1 MTMNRHEPFEELL
14 SASLHG
20 DLTTEERARLDAH
33 LDTCAECRATLGA
46 FADQRRIVAG
56 LRHVAP
62 PADLGARVRAG
73 IEGGSTVGLPW
84 WRRPTTIFASVGG
97 GLAVVAGALLAIVL
111 LNGTVN
117 RSIGDASPTASAAFS
132 FSAVP
137 SASAPAPSASPVET
151 ASVPSTA
158 PEPTPTPIP
167 PSPEPDVYVAVTG
180 PVENRNMSIR
190 DGTTGDTIS
199 NADAPSGPIVAAAL
213 SPDGQW
219 LAYISALGESGLNE
233 IRATRIAEGVPSQDP
248 EALPPIDSP
257 IEVGQTVVLGESV
270 AGSPF
275 LEQLSWSSEGRYLAF
290 TLADQKENETDV
302 WIFQPA
308 VGEPERVTNV
318 GNAYAGSWV
327 PGTAGTSLL
336 WVSTAG
342 ETPQSFLMSFHDDA
356 GSIAATDPAESEF
369 PAAKNVFQPL
379 LSPNGAFV
387 IFWSGVMQQSGGEW
401 LFVEGGAPWLAENRS
416 DGEGGYDFENAG
428 ELFSDI
434 TIGRDAFT
442 SAAIAWGPDSDAYA
456 VWNAAWTGVPQG
468 DSYPDPMRV
477 YFSHATDARRVTSA
491 HAIDHGDIPEGSFV
505 ADVKLSPTGNDLVI
519 TAGRPSAGIM
529 DPPSA
534 DLLLVRRN
542 TADIADEVTV
552 IGSADDGWFGPAG
565 FDAFNEAETP

>member
-20 DLTTEERARLDAH
+20 DLTAEERARLDAH
-33 LDTCAECRATLGA
+33 LDTCAECRATLAA

-56 LRHVAP
+56 LRHTAP

-84 WRRPTTIFASVGG
+84 WRRPTAIFASVGG

-111 LNGTVN
+111 LNGTAD
-117 RSIGDASPTASAAFS
+117 RSIGDASPTPSGSFS

-137 SASAPAPSASPVET
+137 SASAPVPSASPVET
-151 ASVPSTA
+151 AGVPSTA
-158 PEPTPTPIP
+158 PEPTATPIP
-167 PSPEPDVYVAVTG
+167 PSPEPDVYVAVEG
-180 PVENRNMSIR
+180 AVEDRVMSIR
-190 DGTTGDTIS
+190 DGTSAETI
-199 NADAPSGPIVAAAL
+199 ADAEAPSGPVIAAAL

-219 LAYISALGESGLNE
+219 LAYISVLGESGLNE
-233 IRATRIAEGVPSQDP
+233 VRATLIADDP
-248 EALPPIDSP
+248 DSSFT
-257 IEVGQTVVLGESV
+257 IGDTVVLGESV

-275 LEQLSWSSEGRYLAF
+275 LEQLSWSDDGAALAF
-290 TLADQKENETDV
+290 TLADPKDEGTDAWV
-302 WIFQPA
+302 FRPS
-308 VGEPERVTNV
+308 VGEAERLTDV

-327 PGTAGTSLL
+327 PGTSLV

-342 ETPQSFLMSFHDDA
+342 ERPFSYLVAFDSEA
-356 GSIAATDPAESEF
+356 GSVAALDPTESEF
-369 PAAKNVFQPL
+369 PPAENVFQPL
-379 LSPNGAFV
+379 ISPNGAFV
-387 IFWSGVMQQSGGEW
+387 IFWSGVMQQSGSEW

-416 DGEGGYDFENAG
+416 DGEGGYDFNRAG
-428 ELFSDI
+428 ELFSDV

-442 SAAIAWGPDSDAYA
+442 SAAIAWGPDSDAFA
-456 VWNAAWTGVPQG
+456 VWDTAWTGVPQG
-468 DSYPDPMRV
+468 DEYPDRGRV

-491 HAIDHGDIPEGSFV
+491 HAIDAADIPADSFV
-505 ADVKLSPTGNDLVI
+505 ADVKVSPTGNHLVV

-534 DLLLVRRN
+534 DLLLIRRN
-542 TADIADEVTV
+542 TGNQADEVTL
-552 IGSADDGWFGPAG
+552 IGSAGDGWFGPAG